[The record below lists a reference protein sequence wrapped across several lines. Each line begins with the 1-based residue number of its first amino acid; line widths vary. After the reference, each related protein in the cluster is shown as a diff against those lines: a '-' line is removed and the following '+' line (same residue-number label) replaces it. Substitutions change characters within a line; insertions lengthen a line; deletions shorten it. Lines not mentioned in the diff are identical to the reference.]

1 MEANIVN
8 LTSASLSIDFAA
20 APWDSSLSKTLQ
32 IESGQ
37 TVLFEIYDGYGTYVG
52 PNLGYFDSVVIRNE
66 ADEILS
72 VNKQGDIGKN
82 IFNIDEYWIST
93 EQTKRFFIYVYEI
106 EDEDL
111 EKFFV
116 AL

>member
-1 MEANIVN
+1 MEANIEN
-8 LTSASLSIDFAA
+8 LTSATLSIDFVAV
-20 APWDSSLSKTLQ
+20 PWDSSLSKTLQ

-37 TVLFEIYDGYGTYVG
+37 TVLFEIYDGYGTYAE
-52 PNLGYFDSVVIRNE
+52 PKLGQFDSVLIRNE

-72 VNKQGDIGKN
+72 IYKPGDIGKN

-93 EQTKRFFIYVYEI
+93 EPTKRFFIYVYEI

-111 EKFFV
+111 E
-116 AL
+116 